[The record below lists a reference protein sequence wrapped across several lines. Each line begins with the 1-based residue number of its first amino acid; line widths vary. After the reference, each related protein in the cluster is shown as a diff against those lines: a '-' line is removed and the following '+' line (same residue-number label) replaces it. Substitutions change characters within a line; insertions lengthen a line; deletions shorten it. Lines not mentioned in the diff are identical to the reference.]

1 MVKLLGIFI
10 SSETQR
16 PTAGGDDMRALRGCQ
31 RLAVGTTPPYNRS
44 SELIRLSV
52 VGATN
57 EFASAAFQKRRTG

>member
-31 RLAVGTTPPYNRS
+31 RLAVGTTPPYNRQ
-44 SELIRLSV
+44 L
-52 VGATN
+52 
-57 EFASAAFQKRRTG
+57 